1 MKHTSVVKPGAPI
14 EFITTEAISPFISKC
29 LIKVCYVGDEPNR
42 NRSIITKNVARK
54 MAPSLRGCPIVGFFN
69 ETKGDFEQHNQMIQQ
84 INGEWR
90 LTSMTKP
97 YGFVDVNAKVWFQ
110 SYIDDGEVERE
121 YLCTEGYIWDHAFP
135 EAKRVTE
142 NGNNQSME
150 LDEPTLDAFW
160 SKDENGRPE
169 FFIINEALLSK
180 LCILGDDNEPCFE
193 GSQITAFNLS
203 FEEEFK
209 QQLFAMMNELKE
221 TLQEGGT
228 KVFTTYAVE
237 IGDALWSALYRYI
250 EETYPDGENRWCSKY
265 SLDGVFE
272 EGGQKFA
279 ILCNR
284 ADMKYYRLNFSIS
297 ESDGF
302 SAEAELVEVTKTY
315 TPAETPQFATEAVEA
330 YASNYAA
337 KKEEEEKKKQE
348 NEDKKGQEDSPEN
361 KGSSEEGN
369 SDDDNEDKKKKK
381 EYTAEELCPKC
392 GKPLAECVCE
402 VEEPKQYSLEEIP
415 EYVDLQARFTEL
427 SSKFEQLTTSFEE
440 LSKAADAATNELKTL
455 REFKL
460 QSERKDKEEMIAR
473 FYMLSDEDKK
483 DVLDNIDTYS
493 LDDIEAKLSV
503 ICVRNKVS
511 FAQDDSE
518 QKDPVV
524 FNLNNDNNADDIT
537 PAWVK
542 AALNVAKSLNN

>member
-1 MKHTSVVKPGAPI
+1 MKHSSVIKPGAPI
-14 EFITTEAISPFISKC
+14 EYIVTEKISPFISKC

-42 NRSIITKNVARK
+42 NRSIITKDVARE
-54 MAPSLRGCPIVGFFN
+54 MAPSLRGCPIVGYFN
-69 ETKGDFEQHNQMIQQ
+69 DTKGDFEQHNQMIQQ
-84 INGEWR
+84 IDGEWR

-110 SYIDDGEVERE
+110 TYIDDGENERE
-121 YLCTEGYIWDHAFP
+121 YLCTEGYVWDHAYP
-135 EAKRVTE
+135 EAKRIKE
-142 NGNNQSME
+142 SGNNQSME
-150 LDEPTLDAFW
+150 LDEDTLSAFW
-160 SKDENGRPE
+160 SKDSNGRPE

-209 QQLFAMMNELKE
+209 QQLFSMMNELKE

-237 IGDALWSALYRYI
+237 IGDTLWSALYRYI
-250 EETYPDGENRWCSKY
+250 EQTYPDGENRWCSKY

-272 EGGQKFA
+272 ENGQKFA
-279 ILCNR
+279 VLCNR

-297 ESDGF
+297 ETEGF
-302 SAEAELVEVTKTY
+302 AADETLIEVTKTY
-315 TPAETPQFATEAVEA
+315 QPAETPQFDAAAVEA
-330 YASNYAA
+330 YTTSYVA
-337 KKEEEEKKKQE
+337 KKEEEEKKK
-348 NEDKKGQEDSPEN
+348 NEDKEDSEDSSKN
-361 KGSSEEGN
+361 EDKSEEDN
-369 SDDDNEDKKKKK
+369 SDKENKKKKK
-381 EYTAEELCPKC
+381 EYAEETCPKC
-392 GKPLAECVCE
+392 GKPISECICDKE
-402 VEEPKQYSLEEIP
+402 KEYSLNEIP
-415 EYVDLQARFTEL
+415 EYVELQNKYSEL
-427 SSKFEQLTTSFEE
+427 SSENEQLKNQIET
-440 LSKAADAATNELKTL
+440 LNNELTPL

-460 QSERKDKEEMIAR
+460 QAERKDKENLIAQ

-483 DVLDNIDTYS
+483 DVVDNIDTYS

-503 ICVRNKVS
+503 ICVRNRVS
-511 FAQDDSE
+511 FAQEEEPE
-518 QKDPVV
+518 QKDPTVY
-524 FNLNNDNNADDIT
+524 NLDHDINDDSAT

>member
-1 MKHTSVVKPGAPI
+1 MKHSSIIKPGAPI

-42 NRSIITKNVARK
+42 NRSVITKDVARS
-54 MAPSLRGCPIVGFFN
+54 MAPSLRGCPIVGYFN
-69 ETKGDFEQHNQMIQQ
+69 DTKGDFEQHNQMIQQ
-84 INGEWR
+84 IDGEWR

-110 SYIDDGEVERE
+110 TYIDDGENERE
-121 YLCTEGYIWDHAFP
+121 YLCTEGYVWDHAYP
-135 EAKRVTE
+135 EAKRIKE
-142 NGNNQSME
+142 SGNNQSME
-150 LDEPTLDAFW
+150 LDEDTLSAFW
-160 SKDENGRPE
+160 SKDSNGRPE

-209 QQLFAMMNELKE
+209 QQLFSMMNELKE

-237 IGDALWSALYRYI
+237 IGDTLWSALYRYI
-250 EETYPDGENRWCSKY
+250 EQTYPDGENRWCSKY

-272 EGGQKFA
+272 ENGQKFA
-279 ILCNR
+279 VLCNR

-297 ESDGF
+297 ETEGF
-302 SAEAELVEVTKTY
+302 AADETLIEVTKTY
-315 TPAETPQFATEAVEA
+315 QPAETPQFDATEVEA
-330 YASNYAA
+330 YATNYVA
-337 KKEEEEKKKQE
+337 KKEEEEKKK
-348 NEDKKGQEDSPEN
+348 NEDKEDSEDSSKN
-361 KGSSEEGN
+361 EDKSEEDN
-369 SDDDNEDKKKKK
+369 SDEEDKKKKK
-381 EYTAEELCPKC
+381 KEYAEETCPKC
-392 GKPLAECVCE
+392 GKPISECVCDKE
-402 VEEPKQYSLEEIP
+402 KEYSLNEIP
-415 EYVDLQARFTEL
+415 EYIELQTKYSEL
-427 SSKFEQLTTSFEE
+427 SSENEQLKNQIET
-440 LSKAADAATNELKTL
+440 LNNELTPL

-460 QSERKDKEEMIAR
+460 QAERKDKENLIAQ

-483 DVLDNIDTYS
+483 DVVDNIDTYS

-511 FAQDDSE
+511 FAQEEENEPKDPTVYNLDNDMNDDS
-518 QKDPVV
+518 
-524 FNLNNDNNADDIT
+524 AT

>member
-1 MKHTSVVKPGAPI
+1 MKHSSVIKPGAPI
-14 EFITTEAISPFISKC
+14 EYIVTEKISPFISKC

-42 NRSIITKNVARK
+42 NRSIITKDVARE
-54 MAPSLRGCPIVGFFN
+54 MAPSLRGCPIVGYFN
-69 ETKGDFEQHNQMIQQ
+69 DTKGDFEQHNQMIQQ
-84 INGEWR
+84 IDGEWR

-110 SYIDDGEVERE
+110 TYIDDGDAERE
-121 YLCTEGYIWDHAFP
+121 YLCTEGYVWDHAYP
-135 EAKRVTE
+135 EAKRIKE
-142 NGNNQSME
+142 SGNNQSME
-150 LDEPTLDAFW
+150 LDEDTLSAFW
-160 SKDENGRPE
+160 SKDSNGRPE

-209 QQLFAMMNELKE
+209 QQLFSMMNELKE

-250 EETYPDGENRWCSKY
+250 EQTYPDGENRWCSKY

-272 EGGQKFA
+272 ENGQKFA
-279 ILCNR
+279 VLCNR

-297 ESDGF
+297 EAEGF
-302 SAEAELVEVTKTY
+302 AADETLIEVTKSY
-315 TPAETPQFATEAVEA
+315 KPAETPQFDAAAVEA
-330 YASNYAA
+330 YTTSYVA
-337 KKEEEEKKKQE
+337 KKEEEEKKK
-348 NEDKKGQEDSPEN
+348 NEDKEDSEDSSKN
-361 KGSSEEGN
+361 EDKSEEDN
-369 SDDDNEDKKKKK
+369 SDEEDKKKKK
-381 EYTAEELCPKC
+381 EYAEEICPKC
-392 GKPLAECVCE
+392 GKPISECICDKE
-402 VEEPKQYSLEEIP
+402 KEYSLNEIP
-415 EYVDLQARFTEL
+415 EYVELQNKYSEL
-427 SSKFEQLTTSFEE
+427 SSENEQLKNQIKT
-440 LSKAADAATNELKTL
+440 LNNELTPL

-460 QSERKDKEEMIAR
+460 QAERKDKENLIAQ

-483 DVLDNIDTYS
+483 DVVDNIDTYS

-503 ICVRNKVS
+503 ICVRNRVS
-511 FAQDDSE
+511 FAQEEEQE
-518 QKDPVV
+518 QKDPTVY
-524 FNLNNDNNADDIT
+524 NLDNDINDDSAT

>member
-1 MKHTSVVKPGAPI
+1 MRHTSVIKPGSPI

-42 NRSIITKNVARK
+42 NRSIITKAVARN

-84 INGEWR
+84 IDGEWK

-110 SYIDDGEVERE
+110 SYIDDGEIERE

-135 EAKRVTE
+135 EAKRVID

-160 SKDENGRPE
+160 SKDKNGRPE

-193 GSQITAFNLS
+193 GSQITAFNLQ
-203 FEEEFK
+203 FEEDFK
-209 QQLFAMMNELKE
+209 QQLFAMMKELKE

-237 IGDALWSALYRYI
+237 IGDTLWSALYRYI
-250 EETYPDGENRWCSKY
+250 EETYPDTERSWCSKY

-297 ESDGF
+297 ESEGF
-302 SAEAELVEVTKTY
+302 SAEADLVEVTKSY
-315 TPAETPQFATEAVEA
+315 TPAETPQFASEAVEA
-330 YASNYAA
+330 YASSYAA

-348 NEDKKGQEDSPEN
+348 NEDKEGQEKSPEN
-361 KGSSEEGN
+361 KGSSEEDN
-369 SDDDNEDKKKKK
+369 SDDEDKKKKK
-381 EYTAEELCPKC
+381 KEYSADEICPKC

-402 VEEPKQYSLEEIP
+402 VEEPKKYTLEEIP
-415 EYVDLQARFTEL
+415 EYVDLQARFAEL
-427 SSKFEQLTTSFEE
+427 SSKFEQLTTQFNEI
-440 LSKAADAATNELKTL
+440 SKAAETTTNELKSL

-460 QSERKDKEEMIAR
+460 QAERKDKEEMIAR

-511 FAQDDSE
+511 FAQEDPDIKNPTVYNLDD
-518 QKDPVV
+518 QG
-524 FNLNNDNNADDIT
+524 ADDVT

>member
-1 MKHTSVVKPGAPI
+1 MKHSSVIKPGAPI
-14 EFITTEAISPFISKC
+14 EYIVTEKISPFISKC

-42 NRSIITKNVARK
+42 NRSIITKDVARE
-54 MAPSLRGCPIVGFFN
+54 MAPSLRGCPIVGYFN
-69 ETKGDFEQHNQMIQQ
+69 DTKGDFEQHNQMIQQ
-84 INGEWR
+84 IDGEWR

-110 SYIDDGEVERE
+110 TYIDDGDTERE
-121 YLCTEGYIWDHAFP
+121 YLCTEGYVWDHAYP
-135 EAKRVTE
+135 EAKRIKE
-142 NGNNQSME
+142 SGNNQSME
-150 LDEPTLDAFW
+150 LDEDTLSAFW
-160 SKDENGRPE
+160 SKDSNGRPE

-209 QQLFAMMNELKE
+209 QQLFSMMNELKE

-250 EETYPDGENRWCSKY
+250 EQTYPDGENRWCSKY

-272 EGGQKFA
+272 ENGQKFA
-279 ILCNR
+279 VLCNR

-297 ESDGF
+297 EAEGF
-302 SAEAELVEVTKTY
+302 AADETLIEVTKSY
-315 TPAETPQFATEAVEA
+315 KPAETPQFDAAAVEA
-330 YASNYAA
+330 YTTSYVA
-337 KKEEEEKKKQE
+337 KKEEEEKKKKDE
-348 NEDKKGQEDSPEN
+348 DKEDSEDSSKNEDK
-361 KGSSEEGN
+361 SEEDN
-369 SDDDNEDKKKKK
+369 SDEEDKKKKK
-381 EYTAEELCPKC
+381 KEYAEETCPKC
-392 GKPLAECVCE
+392 GKPISECICDKE
-402 VEEPKQYSLEEIP
+402 KEYSLNEIP
-415 EYVDLQARFTEL
+415 EYVELQNKYSEL
-427 SSKFEQLTTSFEE
+427 SSENEQLKDQIET
-440 LSKAADAATNELKTL
+440 LNNELTPL

-460 QSERKDKEEMIAR
+460 QAERKDKENLIAQ

-483 DVLDNIDTYS
+483 DVVDNIDTYS

-503 ICVRNKVS
+503 ICVRNRVS
-511 FAQDDSE
+511 FAQEEEQE
-518 QKDPVV
+518 QKDPTVY
-524 FNLNNDNNADDIT
+524 NLDNDINDDSAT

>member
-1 MKHTSVVKPGAPI
+1 MKHSSVIKPGSPI
-14 EFITTEAISPFISKC
+14 EFITTESISPFISKC

-42 NRSIITKNVARK
+42 NRSIITKDVARA

-69 ETKGDFEQHNQMIQQ
+69 ETKKDFEQHNQMIQQ
-84 INGEWR
+84 IDGEWR

-110 SYIDDGEVERE
+110 SYIDDGAIERE
-121 YLCTEGYIWDHAFP
+121 YLCTEGYIWDHAYP
-135 EAKRVTE
+135 EAKRIKE

-150 LDEPTLDAFW
+150 LDENTLNAFW
-160 SKDENGRPE
+160 SKDQNGKPE

-203 FEEEFK
+203 FEDEFK
-209 QQLFAMMNELKE
+209 QQLFEMMNQLKE
-221 TLQEGGT
+221 ILQEGGTT

-237 IGDALWSALYRYI
+237 IGDTLWSALYRYI

-272 EGGQKFA
+272 EAGQKFA
-279 ILCNR
+279 ILCHR

-297 ESDGF
+297 DSDGF
-302 SAEAELVEVTKTY
+302 HAEDALIEVTKNY
-315 TPAETPQFATEAVEA
+315 TPAETPQFAAEKVEA
-330 YASNYAA
+330 YVSEYVA
-337 KKEEEEKKKQE
+337 KKEEDEKKKAE
-348 NEDKKGQEDSPEN
+348 EDKKGQKDNPEN
-361 KGSSEEGN
+361 KDPSEEDN
-369 SDDDNEDKKKKK
+369 SEDENKKKKK
-381 EYTAEELCPKC
+381 NYSAEYLALCPKC
-392 GKPLAECVCE
+392 GKVLAECTCE
-402 VEEPKQYSLEEIP
+402 KQEPTEYNLEKDPIYIE
-415 EYVDLQARFTEL
+415 LQNKFTQL
-427 SSKFEQLTTSFEE
+427 SSTAEQLNKTIEE
-440 LSKAADAATNELKTL
+440 LNKEVTYL

-460 QSERKDKEEMIAR
+460 NAERKDKEEMIAR
-473 FYMLSDEDKK
+473 FYMLSEEDKK
-483 DVLDNIDTYS
+483 DVLDNIDQYS

-511 FAQDDSE
+511 FAE
-518 QKDPVV
+518 ENLQKEPTVYN
-524 FNLNNDNNADDIT
+524 FNGDETDNAT

>member
-1 MKHTSVVKPGAPI
+1 MKHSSVIKPGAPI
-14 EFITTEAISPFISKC
+14 EYIVTEKISPFISKC

-42 NRSIITKNVARK
+42 NRSIITKDVARE
-54 MAPSLRGCPIVGFFN
+54 MAPSLRGCPIVGYFN
-69 ETKGDFEQHNQMIQQ
+69 DTKGDFEQHNQMIQQ
-84 INGEWR
+84 IDGEWR

-110 SYIDDGEVERE
+110 TYIDDGDTERE
-121 YLCTEGYIWDHAFP
+121 YLCTEGYVWDHAYP
-135 EAKRVTE
+135 EAKRIKE
-142 NGNNQSME
+142 SGNNQSME
-150 LDEPTLDAFW
+150 LDEDTLSAFW
-160 SKDENGRPE
+160 SKDSNGRPE

-209 QQLFAMMNELKE
+209 QQLFSMMNELKE

-250 EETYPDGENRWCSKY
+250 EQTYPDGENRWCSKY

-272 EGGQKFA
+272 ENGQKFA
-279 ILCNR
+279 VLCNR

-297 ESDGF
+297 EAEGF
-302 SAEAELVEVTKTY
+302 AADETLIEVTKSY
-315 TPAETPQFATEAVEA
+315 KPAETPQFDAAAVEA
-330 YASNYAA
+330 YTTSYVA
-337 KKEEEEKKKQE
+337 KKEEEEKKKKDE
-348 NEDKKGQEDSPEN
+348 DKEDSEDSSKNEDK
-361 KGSSEEGN
+361 SEEDN
-369 SDDDNEDKKKKK
+369 SDEEDKKKKK
-381 EYTAEELCPKC
+381 KEYAEETCPKC
-392 GKPLAECVCE
+392 GKPISECICDKE
-402 VEEPKQYSLEEIP
+402 KEYSLNEIP
-415 EYVDLQARFTEL
+415 EYVELQNKYSEL
-427 SSKFEQLTTSFEE
+427 SSENEQLKDQIET
-440 LSKAADAATNELKTL
+440 LNNELTPL

-460 QSERKDKEEMIAR
+460 QAERKDKENLIAQ

-483 DVLDNIDTYS
+483 DVVDNIDTYS

-511 FAQDDSE
+511 FAPEEEIE
-518 QKDPVV
+518 QKDPTTY
-524 FNLNNDNNADDIT
+524 NLNNDINDDSAT

>member
-1 MKHTSVVKPGAPI
+1 MKHSSIIKPGAPI

-42 NRSIITKNVARK
+42 NKSIITKDVARA

-84 INGEWR
+84 IGGEWR

-97 YGFVDVNAKVWFQ
+97 YGFVDVNAKIWFQ
-110 SYIDDGEVERE
+110 TYIDDGENERE
-121 YLCTEGYIWDHAFP
+121 YLCTEGYVWDHAYP
-135 EAKRVTE
+135 EAKRIKDS
-142 NGNNQSME
+142 GNNQSME
-150 LDEPTLDAFW
+150 LDEESLSAFW
-160 SKDENGRPE
+160 SKDKNGRPE

-209 QQLFAMMNELKE
+209 QQLFSMMNELKE

-237 IGDALWSALYRYI
+237 IGDTLWSALYRYI
-250 EETYPDGENRWCSKY
+250 EQTYPDGENRWCSKY
-265 SLDGVFE
+265 SLDGIFE
-272 EGGQKFA
+272 ENGQKFA
-279 ILCNR
+279 VLCNR

-297 ESDGF
+297 ETEGF
-302 SAEAELVEVTKTY
+302 AADATLIEVTKSY
-315 TPAETPQFATEAVEA
+315 QPAETPQFDAAAVEA
-330 YASNYAA
+330 YVETYAA
-337 KKEEEEKKKQE
+337 KKEEEEKKKNEDNSDEKKSSE
-348 NEDKKGQEDSPEN
+348 NEEKTEEDDSDEEN
-361 KGSSEEGN
+361 
-369 SDDDNEDKKKKK
+369 KKKKK
-381 EYTAEELCPKC
+381 EYAEEICEKC
-392 GKPLAECVCE
+392 GKPISQCECEPEE
-402 VEEPKQYSLEEIP
+402 VKYSLENIP
-415 EYVDLQARFTEL
+415 EYVDLQNQYSEL
-427 SSKFEQLTTSFEE
+427 SSENEQLKNQIETLTSE
-440 LSKAADAATNELKTL
+440 LTSL

-460 QSERKDKEEMIAR
+460 QADRKEKENLIAQ

-483 DVLDNIDTYS
+483 DVIDNIDTYS
-493 LDDIEAKLSV
+493 LDDIEAKLSI
-503 ICVRNKVS
+503 ICVRNRVS
-511 FAQDDSE
+511 FTEETDE
-518 QKDPVV
+518 KEKDPTVY
-524 FNLNNDNNADDIT
+524 NLNEHEEEDSIT

>member
-1 MKHTSVVKPGAPI
+1 MKHSSVIKPGAPI
-14 EFITTEAISPFISKC
+14 EYIVTEKISPFISKC

-42 NRSIITKNVARK
+42 NRSIITKDVARE
-54 MAPSLRGCPIVGFFN
+54 MAPSLRGCPIVGYFN
-69 ETKGDFEQHNQMIQQ
+69 DTKGDFEQHNQMIQQ
-84 INGEWR
+84 IDGEWR

-110 SYIDDGEVERE
+110 TYIDDGDTERE
-121 YLCTEGYIWDHAFP
+121 YLCTEGYVWDHAYP
-135 EAKRVTE
+135 EAKRIKE
-142 NGNNQSME
+142 SGNNQSME
-150 LDEPTLDAFW
+150 LDEDTLSAFW
-160 SKDENGRPE
+160 SKDSNGRPE

-209 QQLFAMMNELKE
+209 QQLFSMMNELKE

-250 EETYPDGENRWCSKY
+250 EQTYPDGENRWCSKY

-272 EGGQKFA
+272 ENGQKFA
-279 ILCNR
+279 VLCNR

-297 ESDGF
+297 EAEGF
-302 SAEAELVEVTKTY
+302 AADETLIEVTKSY
-315 TPAETPQFATEAVEA
+315 KPAETPQFDAAAVEA
-330 YASNYAA
+330 YTTSYVA
-337 KKEEEEKKKQE
+337 KKEEEEKKK
-348 NEDKKGQEDSPEN
+348 NEDKEDSEDSSKN
-361 KGSSEEGN
+361 EDKSEEDN
-369 SDDDNEDKKKKK
+369 SDEEDKKKKK
-381 EYTAEELCPKC
+381 KEYAEETCPKC
-392 GKPLAECVCE
+392 GKPISECICDKE
-402 VEEPKQYSLEEIP
+402 KEYSLNEIP
-415 EYVDLQARFTEL
+415 EYVELQNKYSEL
-427 SSKFEQLTTSFEE
+427 SSENEQLKNQIET
-440 LSKAADAATNELKTL
+440 LNNELTPL

-460 QSERKDKEEMIAR
+460 QAERKDKENLIAQ

-483 DVLDNIDTYS
+483 DVIDNIDTYS

-511 FAQDDSE
+511 FAQEEEIE
-518 QKDPVV
+518 QKDPTVY
-524 FNLNNDNNADDIT
+524 NLDNDINDDSAT

>member
-1 MKHTSVVKPGAPI
+1 MKHSSIIKPGSPI

-42 NRSIITKNVARK
+42 NKSVITKDVARS
-54 MAPSLRGCPIVGFFN
+54 MAPSLRGCPIVGYFN
-69 ETKGDFEQHNQMIQQ
+69 DTKGDFEQHNQMIQQ
-84 INGEWR
+84 IDGEWR

-97 YGFVDVNAKVWFQ
+97 YGFVDINAKVWFQ
-110 SYIDDGEVERE
+110 TYIDDGENERE
-121 YLCTEGYIWDHAFP
+121 YLCTEGYVWDHAYP
-135 EAKRVTE
+135 EAKRIKE
-142 NGNNQSME
+142 SGNNQSME
-150 LDEPTLDAFW
+150 LDENSLSAFW
-160 SKDENGRPE
+160 SKDSNGRPE

-209 QQLFAMMNELKE
+209 QQLFSMMNELKE

-237 IGDALWSALYRYI
+237 IGDTLWSALYRYI
-250 EETYPDGENRWCSKY
+250 EQTYPDGEHAWCSKY

-272 EGGQKFA
+272 ENGQKFA
-279 ILCNR
+279 VLCNR

-297 ESDGF
+297 ETEGF
-302 SAEAELVEVTKTY
+302 AADETLIEVTKSY
-315 TPAETPQFATEAVEA
+315 KPAETPQFDAAAVEA
-330 YASNYAA
+330 YATNYVA
-337 KKEEEEKKKQE
+337 KKEEEEKKKKKE
-348 NEDKKGQEDSPEN
+348 EDKEDSEDSSKNEN
-361 KGSSEEGN
+361 KKEDNSEKEDN
-369 SDDDNEDKKKKK
+369 STEEKDDSENQIEN
-381 EYTAEELCPKC
+381 LN
-392 GKPLAECVCE
+392 
-402 VEEPKQYSLEEIP
+402 
-415 EYVDLQARFTEL
+415 
-427 SSKFEQLTTSFEE
+427 
-440 LSKAADAATNELKTL
+440 NELESL
-455 REFKL
+455 RSFKL
-460 QSERKDKEEMIAR
+460 QAERKDKENLIAQ

-483 DVLDNIDTYS
+483 DVIDNIDTYS

-511 FAQDDSE
+511 FVQEEDNE
-518 QKDPVV
+518 QKDPTVY
-524 FNLNNDNNADDIT
+524 NLDNNINDDSAT